1 MRRFRTS
8 TVGAAGLAVLM
19 LFPAAGFAAGEH
31 HDAGGAAAVERDP
44 EGARLAHMG
53 GGMAGKPGMMAP
65 AQGYM
70 AGPCQ
75 GYGPSHGMGSGMM
88 GPGMMGQ
95 GMGPGMMMGRGMGSG
110 MMGPGMMGPG
120 MGQGMGPGE
129 GQNMAPGTMGSG
141 MGQGMGP
148 NMMGQGM
155 GPGAM
160 QALPQDLTLEQVRH
174 MFEHRLDR
182 MGNPNIKVG
191 DVVEAD
197 EDTITAEIVTND
209 GSLVQRFMVDRHTGA
224 MQSAQ

>member
-1 MRRFRTS
+1 MRRIRTS

-19 LFPAAGFAAGEH
+19 LFPAAGFAASAH
-31 HDAGGAAAVERDP
+31 HEARDAATVERGP

-88 GPGMMGQ
+88 GPRMMGQ
-95 GMGPGMMMGRGMGSG
+95 GMGPGMMMGQGMGSG
-110 MMGPGMMGPG
+110 MMGPNMMGPG
-120 MGQGMGPGE
+120 MGQGMGRGE
-129 GQNMAPGTMGSG
+129 GQNMAPGTMGPG

-224 MQSAQ
+224 MRSAQ